1 MKIHGAAAVFPVSD
15 LDASLR
21 YFVDVLGFS
30 DDFRFGQ
37 SDDEAGPTRCGPG
50 SEV

>member
-1 MKIHGAAAVFPVSD
+1 MIGGVVLPVSD

-21 YFVDVLGFS
+21 LYVDVVGFS
-30 DDFRFGQ
+30 EDCRFGQ